1 MEKCLLGRTGFKVT
15 KLGYGAME
23 LRGPRVWDG
32 RAVSDEQVGWILN
45 AALDAGINFID
56 TSSDYGMSE
65 DFIGRHIR
73 QRRDEYYLATKCGCL
88 VVYKDDHDEV
98 SHQWTK
104 KNLLRNI
111 ENSLKRMKTDY
122 IDIWQL
128 HNPTIEQVQ
137 ENDLLDIMV
146 QVKSEGKVRSIGIST
161 TRPFTN
167 TFLEWDVFD
176 TFQVPYSA
184 FQREHEDLI
193 TAVAK
198 MGAGTIIRGGVAQ
211 GELGLS
217 YRAMPERWKIWEK
230 AKLDDLRAP
239 NESRTAFLLRFTLSH
254 PDIHTIIVGTLNIE
268 HLAENLGAVQ
278 AGPISAEIYDEAKS
292 RLDAVGE
299 KVCG

>member
-1 MEKCLLGRTGFKVT
+1 MEKCLLGRTGFEVT

-32 RAVSDEQVGWILN
+32 RAVSDEQAGRILN
-45 AALDAGINFID
+45 AVLDAGINFID

-65 DFIGRHIR
+65 DFIGRHIS

-104 KNLLRNI
+104 ENLLRNI
-111 ENSLKRMKTDY
+111 ENSLERMKTDY

-128 HNPTIEQVQ
+128 HNPTIEQIQ
-137 ENDLLDIMV
+137 ENDLLDVMA
-146 QVKSEGKVRSIGIST
+146 QVKSEGKIRSIGIST
-161 TRPFTN
+161 TLPYSN
-167 TFLEWDVFD
+167 TFIKWDIFD
-176 TFQVPYSA
+176 TFQIPYSA
-184 FQREHEDLI
+184 LQREHEDLI

-211 GELGLS
+211 GELGIS
-217 YRAMPERWKIWEK
+217 YRAMPERWKIWER
-230 AKLDDLRAP
+230 AKLGDLRAP

-254 PDIHTIIVGTLNIE
+254 PSLHTTIVGTLNPE
-268 HLAENLGAVQ
+268 HLVENVKATNKGSL
-278 AGPISAEIYDEAKS
+278 PTDIYTEAKR
-292 RLDAVGE
+292 RLYELCHV
-299 KVCG
+299 

>member
-1 MEKCLLGRTGFKVT
+1 MEKCLLGRTGFEVT

-32 RAVSDEQVGWILN
+32 RAVSDEQAGRILN
-45 AALDAGINFID
+45 AVLDAGINFID

-65 DFIGRHIR
+65 DFIGRHIS

-104 KNLLRNI
+104 ENLLRNI
-111 ENSLKRMKTDY
+111 ENSLERMKTDY

-128 HNPTIEQVQ
+128 HNPTIEQIQ
-137 ENDLLDIMV
+137 ENDLLDVMA
-146 QVKSEGKVRSIGIST
+146 QVKSEGKIRSIGIST
-161 TRPFTN
+161 TLPYSN
-167 TFLEWDVFD
+167 TFIKWDIFD
-176 TFQVPYSA
+176 TFQIPYSA
-184 FQREHEDLI
+184 LQREHEDLI

-211 GELGLS
+211 GELGIS
-217 YRAMPERWKIWEK
+217 YRAMPERWKIWER
-230 AKLDDLRAP
+230 AKLGDLRAP

-254 PDIHTIIVGTLNIE
+254 PSLHTTIVGTLNPE
-268 HLAENLGAVQ
+268 HLVENLKA
-278 AGPISAEIYDEAKS
+278 ANKGPLPTDVYAEAKR
-292 RLDAVGE
+292 RLYE
-299 KVCG
+299 LCYT